1 MTKKELNQVQKD
13 FDRLFDRVFEDGFTS
28 LSEEQRKEYWR
39 LHKILVDVESS
50 RIFYE
55 LIASGDYRT

>member
-13 FDRLFDRVFEDGFTS
+13 FDRLFDRVFKDGFKS

-39 LHKILVDVESS
+39 LHKILVDVEIS

>member
-13 FDRLFDRVFEDGFTS
+13 FDRLFDRVCEAGFMS

-39 LHKILVDVESS
+39 LQQILVDVESS